1 MARSR
6 TPTCGQIH
14 YGDRHSPFNVNIQAI
29 WTSPED
35 GPELMEWSHGFAD
48 DLGKYSCGAYVNFLS
63 RWSGQ
68 QIFGTERYRRLVDVK
83 KAYDPDNIFRPGG
96 LDLATDRTR
105 FDLTTD
111 GLQS

>member
-1 MARSR
+1 MDKSR
-6 TPTCGQIH
+6 
-14 YGDRHSPFNVNIQAI
+14 RR
-29 WTSPED
+29 
-35 GPELMEWSHGFAD
+35 PELIEWSHGFAD
-48 DLGKYSCGAYVNFLS
+48 DLGKYFSGAYVNFLS
-63 RWSGQ
+63 ESGTTGEGE

-83 KAYDPDNIFRPGG
+83 KAYDPDNIFRTGG